1 MDEETKKEIE
11 ELKNLIFSIHNN
23 LQRQI
28 DEIKEKL
35 RKEEYGL

>member
-11 ELKNLIFSIHNN
+11 DLKNLISSVHFN

-28 DEIKEKL
+28 DELKEKIKEKD
-35 RKEEYGL
+35 YF